1 MVPTPK
7 AAILHGKDD
16 QQATKLQ
23 YIAIHGENDNQ
34 LEKIQQQFSSI
45 AIAYKQP
52 LSNWIKKHGKIY
64 VYIFSWQLRKWSF
77 NVHLKKVVI

>member
-7 AAILHGKDD
+7 AAILHGEDD
-16 QQATKLQ
+16 QQTTKLQ

-45 AIAYKQP
+45 AIDYKQP
-52 LSNWIKKHGKIY
+52 LSNWIKKHTVNIY
-64 VYIFSWQLRKWSF
+64 ISLFLAI
-77 NVHLKKVVI
+77 KKVVI